1 MNFVDQIPP
10 FVEWRVYRG
19 DTSNLSLFLFDT
31 EDNPID
37 IGGYEIYAQ
46 IRETP
51 DSANVISTMSSS
63 INENLIVLTIPD
75 TKVLPEHSYFDV
87 EAVSINTSDVK
98 TLVKGNII
106 RELDVT
112 RQ

>member
-19 DTSNLSLFLFDT
+19 DTSNLSLFIYDT

-37 IGGYEIYAQ
+37 MSGYAVYAQ

-51 DSANVISTMSSS
+51 DSVATVSTITAT
-63 INENLIVLTIPD
+63 INTNLLVLTIPD
-75 TKVLPEHSYFDV
+75 TTVLPEHSYFDV
-87 EAVSINTSDVK
+87 QANSISTTDVK
-98 TLVKGNII
+98 TLVKGIII

-112 RQ
+112 R